1 MGVRFFFEQTN
12 EQLTKR
18 YPNLFRE
25 GTRSIAVAK
34 SSKIMKPYGW
44 LNTLY
49 DVAIDGVFTREGKDA
64 MQSVK
69 DEKLY
74 KVLTYVS
81 WKTAK
86 VDFENAVNQEQSKQI
101 KNKNGI

>member
-25 GTRSIAVAK
+25 GSSKSVAVVKA
-34 SSKIMKPYGW
+34 SKIMKPYGW

-49 DVAIDGVFTREGKDA
+49 DIALDGIFTNKGKDA
-64 MQSVK
+64 IQSVK

-74 KVLTYVS
+74 KVMTYLS
-81 WKTAK
+81 WKTSK
-86 VDFENAVNQEQSKQI
+86 GDFEMAVQEEHNKQV
-101 KNKNGI
+101 KK

>member
-1 MGVRFFFEQTN
+1 
-12 EQLTKR
+12 
-18 YPNLFRE
+18 
-25 GTRSIAVAK
+25 
-34 SSKIMKPYGW
+34 MKPYGW

-49 DVAIDGVFTREGKDA
+49 DVAIDGVFTQNGKDA

-86 VDFENAVNQEQSKQI
+86 VDFENAVREEQSKEI
-101 KNKNGI
+101 KSKNGI

>member
-1 MGVRFFFEQTN
+1 
-12 EQLTKR
+12 
-18 YPNLFRE
+18 
-25 GTRSIAVAK
+25 
-34 SSKIMKPYGW
+34 MKPYGW

-49 DVAIDGVFTREGKDA
+49 DVALDGVFTQGGKDA

-81 WKTAK
+81 WKTSKA
-86 VDFENAVNQEQSKQI
+86 DFELAVNEEQNKQI
-101 KNKNGI
+101 KTK

>member
-1 MGVRFFFEQTN
+1 
-12 EQLTKR
+12 
-18 YPNLFRE
+18 
-25 GTRSIAVAK
+25 
-34 SSKIMKPYGW
+34 MKPYGW

-49 DVAIDGVFTREGKDA
+49 DVALDGVFTQNGKDA

-81 WKTAK
+81 WKTSK
-86 VDFENAVNQEQSKQI
+86 SDFEIAVNEEQNKKI
-101 KNKNGI
+101 KTK

>member
-1 MGVRFFFEQTN
+1 
-12 EQLTKR
+12 
-18 YPNLFRE
+18 
-25 GTRSIAVAK
+25 
-34 SSKIMKPYGW
+34 MKPYGW

-49 DVAIDGVFTREGKDA
+49 DVAIDGVFTRDGKDA

>member
-1 MGVRFFFEQTN
+1 MGVQFFFEQTN
-12 EQLTKR
+12 DEVSKR
-18 YPNLFRE
+18 YPNIFRE
-25 GTRSIAVAK
+25 GGSKSIAVTKA
-34 SSKIMKPYGW
+34 SRIMKPYGW

-49 DVAIDGVFTREGKDA
+49 DVALDGVFTQNGKDA

-81 WKTAK
+81 WKTSKA
-86 VDFENAVNQEQSKQI
+86 DFELAVNEEQSKQI
-101 KNKNGI
+101 KTK